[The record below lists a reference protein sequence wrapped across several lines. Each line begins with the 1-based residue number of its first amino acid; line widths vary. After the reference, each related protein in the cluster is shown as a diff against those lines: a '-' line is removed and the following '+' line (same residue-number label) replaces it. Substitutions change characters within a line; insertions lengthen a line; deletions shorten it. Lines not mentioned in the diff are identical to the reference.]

1 MADRLRHEQEFHDQQ
16 AAERREG
23 WAANPALL
31 RFDDAEYLDHEPWV
45 RPAMAKLGPLAGKR
59 ILDFGCGH
67 GMASTC
73 LARAGAE
80 VLAFDL
86 SSNYVQEAVAR
97 AQANG
102 VSIQGFVAD
111 GAKLPIASQSLDGI
125 WGVAILHHLDM
136 QQAALEIRR
145 VLRPGGV
152 AVFCEPWGGNPI
164 LEWARRTLPYVGK
177 ERTVDEKP
185 LLPQELELLRQ
196 GFPTMEV
203 EHVQLLG
210 MIRRAWRQMPG
221 LNLLDRFDA
230 ALLRHHRVLRIGCRY
245 VVITLATCSPLPT
258 GARG

>member
-1 MADRLRHEQEFHDQQ
+1 MDDRLRHEQLFHDQQ
-16 AAERREG
+16 AAERRES
-23 WAANPALL
+23 WATNPALL
-31 RFDDAEYLDHEPWV
+31 RFDDAVYLDHEPWV

-86 SSNYVQEAVAR
+86 SANYVQEAVAR

-102 VSIQGFVAD
+102 VSVQGFVAD
-111 GAKLPIASQSLDGI
+111 GAKLPIADQSLDGI

-136 QQAALEIRR
+136 QQAAHEIRR

-164 LEWARRTLPYVGK
+164 LEWARRVLPYVGK
-177 ERTVDEKP
+177 ERTKDEKP
-185 LLPQELELLRQ
+185 LLPVELEQPQQCFSTL
-196 GFPTMEV
+196 EV
-203 EHVQLLG
+203 EYVQLLG
-210 MIRRAWRQMPG
+210 MVRRAWRSMPG
-221 LNLLDRFDA
+221 LRLLDRCDA
-230 ALLRHHRVLRIGCRY
+230 AMLQHHPVLRRWCRY
-245 VVITLATCSPLPT
+245 VVMRFAGSPLPP
-258 GARG
+258 GERG